1 MMNLVLIYY
10 LCVFCGDNFTNF
22 YLKLLYMERYNNY
35 SLDELEAE
43 LYILSTSMKDINNTK
58 AIKTI
63 LYLKKLLNLF

>member
-43 LYILSTSMKDINNTK
+43 LYIFSTYMKDMNDTE